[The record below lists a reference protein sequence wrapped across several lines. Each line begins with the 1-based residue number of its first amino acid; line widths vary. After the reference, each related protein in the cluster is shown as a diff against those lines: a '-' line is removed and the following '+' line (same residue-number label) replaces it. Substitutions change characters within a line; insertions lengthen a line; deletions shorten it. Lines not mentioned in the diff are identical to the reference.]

1 MRREIPDFK
10 AASARA
16 QAALGEEGADRL
28 LDAGRRWDLG
38 SVLRGGGA
46 VIFPHVGIE
55 SCGHMAAAAVHACLD
70 SGAKRVI
77 VLGVLHALTRE
88 LDEARVRVAAG
99 GDAAGE
105 PSRGIQGPGVG
116 GRDDWLAEFSL
127 SSFLFLWEREVARR
141 GIARRGIASRGIATP
156 ELVVRYPY
164 LAGGR
169 PEDLPGIVELE
180 EAARDAAIVVTA
192 DPFHHGVGYGD
203 SVETALVPD
212 VGGLDFARRRIE
224 EGLEILRAGDY
235 WGYKG
240 HCVAAKSDARDV
252 GQVLRFLIGE
262 FDWRILDLVWDDMS
276 AAYDALAPTW
286 VAGALIELKP
296 TEAGGTRE

>member
-1 MRREIPDFK
+1 LRREIPDFK

-28 LDAGRRWDLG
+28 LDAGRRWNLG
-38 SVLRGGGA
+38 PVLKDGGA
-46 VIFPHVGIE
+46 IVFPHVGIE

-70 SGAKRVI
+70 SGVERVL

-88 LDEARVRVAAG
+88 LDEARVRVAG
-99 GDAAGE
+99 GSDAAGE

-116 GRDDWLAEFSL
+116 GRDDWLPEFSL
-127 SSFLFLWEREVARR
+127 SNFLFLWEREVARR
-141 GIARRGIASRGIATP
+141 GIASAGTASP

-169 PEDLPGIVELE
+169 PEDLPGMGELE
-180 EAARDAAIVVTA
+180 DIARDAAIVATA

-203 SVETALVPD
+203 SVETALAPD
-212 VGGLDFARRRIE
+212 GGGLDLARRRIG
-224 EGLEILRAGDY
+224 EGLEILRAGDH
-235 WGYKG
+235 WGYNG
-240 HCVAAKSDARDV
+240 HCVDAKSDARDV

-276 AAYDALAPTW
+276 AAYDAPPPTW
-286 VAGALIELKP
+286 VAGALIELS
-296 TEAGGTRE
+296 AGATVGTPE